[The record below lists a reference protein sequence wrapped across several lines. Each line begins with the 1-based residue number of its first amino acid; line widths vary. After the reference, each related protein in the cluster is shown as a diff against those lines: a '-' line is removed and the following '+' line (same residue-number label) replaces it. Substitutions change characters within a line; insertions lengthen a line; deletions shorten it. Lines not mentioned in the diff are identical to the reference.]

1 MYVLVFIAFIVFVC
15 WCAKYRTNVFKGSMM
30 RCVAFLVV
38 GRYKISFCGRKCVR
52 IDFFWINCC
61 CVCIY
66 MRVCV
71 CNKLTN
77 I

>member
-15 WCAKYRTNVFKGSMM
+15 WCAKYRKIDFKGSMM

-38 GRYKISFCGRKCVR
+38 GWYKLSFCEEKCVR
-52 IDFFWINCC
+52 IDFLNKLLLLSC
-61 CVCIY
+61 
-66 MRVCV
+66 VCV